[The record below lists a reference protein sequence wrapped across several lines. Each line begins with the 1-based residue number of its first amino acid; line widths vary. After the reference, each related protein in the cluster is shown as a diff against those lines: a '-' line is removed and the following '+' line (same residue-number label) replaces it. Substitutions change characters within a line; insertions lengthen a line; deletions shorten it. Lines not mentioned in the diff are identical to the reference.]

1 MSSRS
6 VNIDH
11 EQMAAVVKAANQ
23 IGEATDGHFTN
34 MDSAL
39 KEATE
44 KENWG
49 GESAENLAKNY
60 EAIKNKLIQHIQELK
75 DLGPGVDK
83 VSNGY
88 VEREEE
94 NTQQMRSNDSQE
106 RGI

>member
-1 MSSRS
+1 MSS

-11 EQMAAVVKAANQ
+11 DQMAAVVKAATQ
-23 IGEATDGHFTN
+23 IGEATDEHFLK
-34 MDSAL
+34 MDAAL

-49 GESAENLAKNY
+49 GESSENLVKNY
-60 EAIKNKLIQHIQELK
+60 EGIKNKLLQHIQELK
-75 DLGPGVDK
+75 DLAPAVDN
-83 VSNGY
+83 VSKGY
-88 VEREEE
+88 VDREEE